1 MVFGMFLSLLVLVCV
16 AFLMKSEHPLT
27 LMASIILVSLF
38 MGVIVSMEK
47 SAMFGA
53 FLILVYVG
61 GVMIAFCYSS
71 SLTPNPDFYG
81 ESSKNSMV
89 IGGVVTTFFFFFLF
103 FMSLGL
109 SDFSWSLSSSFQFNN
124 HLGFNDSWGL
134 LVLEVSVVLVVI
146 MVGVVSITGIS
157 SGALVLFGA

>member
-1 MVFGMFLSLLVLVCV
+1 MVLCLFFSFLVLSCA
-16 AFLMKSEHPLT
+16 AFLTKSEHPLT

-38 MGVIVSMEK
+38 MGIIVSVEK

-71 SLTPNPDFYG
+71 SLTPNPDFYA
-81 ESSKNSMV
+81 ESSKNS
-89 IGGVVTTFFFFFLF
+89 VVVGYTMTFFFFFICVF
-103 FMSLGL
+103 FGMNFLDFFGSL
-109 SDFSWSLSSSFQFNN
+109 SDSFQFDI
-124 HLGFNDSWGL
+124 HLGFNEGWGL
-134 LVLEVSVVLVVI
+134 LVLEIMVVLVVI

-157 SGALVLFGA
+157 SGALVLFGN